1 MDLTQYI
8 SENIERLPWEVRR
21 QDGTTAGLGWVDVD
35 VAAITQGFLLAV
47 TNTTVEP
54 GETAEEASRR
64 LAELSISPIRG
75 WDLTR
80 NGEQVPVTVDEY
92 LALPV
97 PLVAA
102 IGEAMGAVAN
112 PQQASAASSAGG
124 SRQGRQN

>member
-1 MDLTQYI
+1 MDLTEYI
-8 SENIERLPWEVRR
+8 NENIERLPWEVRR
-21 QDGTTAGLGWVDVD
+21 QDGTTAGTGWVDVD

-54 GETAEEASRR
+54 GETAEEAARR

-80 NGEQVPVTVDEY
+80 DGEQVPVTVDEY

-102 IGEAMGAVAN
+102 IGEAMGGVAN
-112 PQQASAASSAGG
+112 PQQASAATSAGG
-124 SRQGRQN
+124 SRQARRN

>member
-1 MDLTQYI
+1 MDLTEYVN
-8 SENIERLPWEVRR
+8 ENIERLPWEVRR
-21 QDGTTAGLGWVDVD
+21 QDGTTAGAGWVDVD

-112 PQQASAASSAGG
+112 PQQASAATSAGG

>member
-1 MDLTQYI
+1 MDLTAYVH
-8 SENIERLPWEVRR
+8 ENIERVPYTVTNL
-21 QDGTTAGLGWVDVD
+21 AGETLGEGWLDID
-35 VAAITQGFLLAV
+35 VATITQGFLLAV
-47 TNTTVEP
+47 SNATVEE
-54 GETAEEASRR
+54 GETADDAARR
-64 LAELSISPIRG
+64 LAAMTISPIRG

-80 NGEQVPVTVDEY
+80 GDDPVPVTVDEY

-124 SRQGRQN
+124 SRQARQN

>member
-1 MDLTQYI
+1 MDLTEYI
-8 SENIERLPWEVRR
+8 NENIERLPWEVRR
-21 QDGTTAGLGWVDVD
+21 QDGTIAGTGWVDVD

-54 GETAEEASRR
+54 GETAEEAARR

-112 PQQASAASSAGG
+112 PQQASAATSAGG

>member
-1 MDLTQYI
+1 MDLTEYI
-8 SENIERLPWEVRR
+8 TENIERLPWEVRR

-47 TNTTVEP
+47 TTVTVND

-64 LAELSISPIRG
+64 LAELTISPIRG

-112 PQQASAASSAGG
+112 PQQASAATSAGG
-124 SRQGRQN
+124 SRQARRN

>member
-1 MDLTQYI
+1 MDLTEYI
-8 SENIERLPWEVRR
+8 NENIERLPWEVRN
-21 QDGTTAGLGWVDVD
+21 QAGDVVGSGWVDVD

-54 GETAEEASRR
+54 GETAEEAARR

-80 NGEQVPVTVDEY
+80 DGEQVPVTVDEY

-102 IGEAMGAVAN
+102 IGEAMGGVAN
-112 PQQASAASSAGG
+112 PQQASAATSAGG
-124 SRQGRQN
+124 SRQARRN

>member
-1 MDLTQYI
+1 MDLTEYVN
-8 SENIERLPWEVRR
+8 ENIERLPWEVRR
-21 QDGTTAGLGWVDVD
+21 QDGTTAGAGWVDVD

>member
-8 SENIERLPWEVRR
+8 TENIERLPWEVRN
-21 QDGTTAGLGWVDVD
+21 QAGDVVGSGWVDVD

-54 GETAEEASRR
+54 GETAEEAARR
-64 LAELSISPIRG
+64 LAELSISPIRA

-80 NGEQVPVTVDEY
+80 DGQQVPVTVDEY

-102 IGEAMGAVAN
+102 IGEAMGGVAN
-112 PQQASAASSAGG
+112 PQQASAATSAGG
-124 SRQGRQN
+124 SRQDRRN

>member
-1 MDLTQYI
+1 MDLTEYI
-8 SENIERLPWEVRR
+8 NENIERLPWEVRR
-21 QDGTTAGLGWVDVD
+21 QDGTIAGTGWVDVD

-54 GETAEEASRR
+54 GETAEEAARR

-80 NGEQVPVTVDEY
+80 DGEQVPVTVDEY

-102 IGEAMGAVAN
+102 IGEAMGGVAN
-112 PQQASAASSAGG
+112 PQQASAGTSAGG
-124 SRQGRQN
+124 SRQGRRN

>member
-1 MDLTQYI
+1 MDLNQYVN
-8 SENIERLPWEVRR
+8 ENIERLPWEVRN
-21 QDGTTAGLGWVDVD
+21 QAGDVVGSGWVDVD
-35 VAAITQGFLLAV
+35 IAAITQGFLLAV

-54 GETAEEASRR
+54 GETAEEAARR

-80 NGEQVPVTVDEY
+80 DGEQVPVNVDEY

-112 PQQASAASSAGG
+112 PQQASAATSAGG
-124 SRQGRQN
+124 SRQARRN

>member
-1 MDLTQYI
+1 MDLTEYI
-8 SENIERLPWEVRR
+8 NENIERLPWEVRR
-21 QDGTTAGLGWVDVD
+21 QDGTTAGAGWVDVD

-112 PQQASAASSAGG
+112 PQQASAATSAGG

>member
-8 SENIERLPWEVRR
+8 TENIERLPWEVRN
-21 QDGTTAGLGWVDVD
+21 QAGDVVGSGWVDVD

-54 GETAEEASRR
+54 GETAEEAARR

-80 NGEQVPVTVDEY
+80 DGQQVPVTVDEY

-102 IGEAMGAVAN
+102 IGEAMGGVAN
-112 PQQASAASSAGG
+112 PQQASAATSAGG
-124 SRQGRQN
+124 SRQARRN

>member
-21 QDGTTAGLGWVDVD
+21 QDGTIAGTGWVDVD

-54 GETAEEASRR
+54 GETAEEAARR
-64 LAELSISPIRG
+64 LAELSISPIRA

-80 NGEQVPVTVDEY
+80 DGQQVPVTVDEY

-102 IGEAMGAVAN
+102 IGEAMGGVAN
-112 PQQASAASSAGG
+112 PQQASAATSAGG
-124 SRQGRQN
+124 SRQARRN

>member
-1 MDLTQYI
+1 MDLTEYI
-8 SENIERLPWEVRR
+8 NENIERLPWEVRR
-21 QDGTTAGLGWVDVD
+21 QDGTTAGSGWVDVD

-54 GETAEEASRR
+54 GETAEEAARR
-64 LAELSISPIRG
+64 LAELSISPIRA

-80 NGEQVPVTVDEY
+80 DGQQVPVTVDEY

-102 IGEAMGAVAN
+102 IGEAMGGVAN
-112 PQQASAASSAGG
+112 PQQASAATSAGG
-124 SRQGRQN
+124 SRQARRN

>member
-1 MDLTQYI
+1 MDLTEYI
-8 SENIERLPWEVRR
+8 NENIERLPWEVRR
-21 QDGTTAGLGWVDVD
+21 QDGTIAGTGWVDVD

-54 GETAEEASRR
+54 GETAEEAARR

-80 NGEQVPVTVDEY
+80 DGQQVPVTVDEY

-102 IGEAMGAVAN
+102 IGEAMGGVAN
-112 PQQASAASSAGG
+112 PQQASAATSAGG
-124 SRQGRQN
+124 SRQARRN

>member
-8 SENIERLPWEVRR
+8 TENIERLPWEVRN
-21 QDGTTAGLGWVDVD
+21 QAGDVVGSGWVDVD

-47 TNTTVEP
+47 TSTTVEP
-54 GETAEEASRR
+54 GETAEEAARR
-64 LAELSISPIRG
+64 LAELSISPIRA

-80 NGEQVPVTVDEY
+80 DGQQVPVTVDEY

-102 IGEAMGAVAN
+102 IGEAMGGVAN
-112 PQQASAASSAGG
+112 PQQASAGTSAGG
-124 SRQGRQN
+124 SRQGRRS

>member
-1 MDLTQYI
+1 MDLTEYI
-8 SENIERLPWEVRR
+8 NENIERLPWEVRR
-21 QDGTTAGLGWVDVD
+21 QDGTIAGTGWVDVD

-47 TNTTVEP
+47 TTVTVND
-54 GETAEEASRR
+54 GETAEEAARR
-64 LAELSISPIRG
+64 LAELTISPIRG

-112 PQQASAASSAGG
+112 PQQASAGTSAGG

>member
-8 SENIERLPWEVRR
+8 TENIERLPWEVRN
-21 QDGTTAGLGWVDVD
+21 QAGDVVGSGWVDVD

-54 GETAEEASRR
+54 GETAEEAARR

-80 NGEQVPVTVDEY
+80 DGEQVPVTVDEY

-112 PQQASAASSAGG
+112 PQQASAATSAGG
-124 SRQGRQN
+124 SRQARRN

>member
-1 MDLTQYI
+1 MDLTEYI
-8 SENIERLPWEVRR
+8 NENIERLPWEVRR
-21 QDGTTAGLGWVDVD
+21 QDGTIAGTGWVDVD

-54 GETAEEASRR
+54 GETAEEAARR

-80 NGEQVPVTVDEY
+80 DGEQVPVTVDEY

-102 IGEAMGAVAN
+102 IGEAMGGVAN
-112 PQQASAASSAGG
+112 PQQASAATSAGG
-124 SRQGRQN
+124 SRQARRN

>member
-1 MDLTQYI
+1 MDLTEYI
-8 SENIERLPWEVRR
+8 NENIERLPWEVRR
-21 QDGTTAGLGWVDVD
+21 QDGTIAGTGWVDVD

-80 NGEQVPVTVDEY
+80 DGEQVPVTVDEY

-102 IGEAMGAVAN
+102 IGEAMGGVAN
-112 PQQASAASSAGG
+112 PQQASAATSAGG
-124 SRQGRQN
+124 SRQARRY

>member
-8 SENIERLPWEVRR
+8 TENIERLPWEVRN
-21 QDGTTAGLGWVDVD
+21 QAGDVVGSGWVDVD

-54 GETAEEASRR
+54 GETAEEAARR

-80 NGEQVPVTVDEY
+80 DGEQVPVTVDEY

-112 PQQASAASSAGG
+112 PQQASAATSAGG
-124 SRQGRQN
+124 SRQARQN

>member
-1 MDLTQYI
+1 MDLNQYVH
-8 SENIERLPWEVRR
+8 ENIERLPWEVRN
-21 QDGTTAGLGWVDVD
+21 QAGDVVGSGWVDVD

-54 GETAEEASRR
+54 GETAEEAARR

-112 PQQASAASSAGG
+112 PQQASAATSAGG

>member
-1 MDLTQYI
+1 MDLNEYVN
-8 SENIERLPWEVRR
+8 ENIERLPWEVRR
-21 QDGTTAGLGWVDVD
+21 QDGTTAGEGWVDVD

-47 TNTTVEP
+47 MNTTAEP

-64 LAELSISPIRG
+64 LAELTISPIRG

-112 PQQASAASSAGG
+112 PQQASAGTSAGG

>member
-8 SENIERLPWEVRR
+8 TENIERLPWEVRN
-21 QDGTTAGLGWVDVD
+21 QAGDVVGSGWVDVD

-54 GETAEEASRR
+54 GETAEEAARR
-64 LAELSISPIRG
+64 LAELSISPIRA

-80 NGEQVPVTVDEY
+80 DGQQVPVTVDEY

-102 IGEAMGAVAN
+102 IGEAMGGVAN
-112 PQQASAASSAGG
+112 PQQASAATSAGG
-124 SRQGRQN
+124 SRQARRN

>member
-1 MDLTQYI
+1 MDLTEYI
-8 SENIERLPWEVRR
+8 NENIERLPWEVRR
-21 QDGTTAGLGWVDVD
+21 QDGTIAGTGWVDVD

-54 GETAEEASRR
+54 GETAEEAARR

-112 PQQASAASSAGG
+112 PQQASAATSAGG
-124 SRQGRQN
+124 SRQARQN

>member
-8 SENIERLPWEVRR
+8 NENIERLPWEVRR
-21 QDGTTAGLGWVDVD
+21 QDGTTAGTGWVDVD

-47 TNTTVEP
+47 TTVTVND

-64 LAELSISPIRG
+64 LAELTISPIRG

-112 PQQASAASSAGG
+112 PQQASAGTSAGG

>member
-1 MDLTQYI
+1 MDLTEYI
-8 SENIERLPWEVRR
+8 NENIERLPWEVRR
-21 QDGTTAGLGWVDVD
+21 QDGTIAGSGWVDVD

-54 GETAEEASRR
+54 GETAEEAARR

-80 NGEQVPVTVDEY
+80 DGEQVPVTVDEY

-102 IGEAMGAVAN
+102 IGEAMGGVAN
-112 PQQASAASSAGG
+112 PQQASAATSAGG
-124 SRQGRQN
+124 SRQARRN

>member
-8 SENIERLPWEVRR
+8 TENIERLPWEVRN
-21 QDGTTAGLGWVDVD
+21 QAGDVVGSGWVDVD

-54 GETAEEASRR
+54 GETAEEAARR
-64 LAELSISPIRG
+64 LAELSISPIRA

-80 NGEQVPVTVDEY
+80 DGQQVPVTVDEY

-112 PQQASAASSAGG
+112 PQQASAATSAGG
-124 SRQGRQN
+124 SRQARRN